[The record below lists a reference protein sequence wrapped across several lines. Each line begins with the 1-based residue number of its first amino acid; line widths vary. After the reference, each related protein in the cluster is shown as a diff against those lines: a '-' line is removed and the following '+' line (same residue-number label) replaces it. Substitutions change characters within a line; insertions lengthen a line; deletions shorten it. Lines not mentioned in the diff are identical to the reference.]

1 VNDLTTS
8 SSLACEHDSEA
19 EFLVQHDEYIKM
31 LVRKKGQCA
40 SSWISDL
47 ETDELAQRVRIK
59 LWQALQKGTIS
70 NPRAYIRRVVDTVTI
85 DMMRH
90 YTLVLSLVIDEEGES
105 YHGNLLI
112 TPSKGMQDPVDELV
126 QKEEEAEALKK
137 FIAAIIMLPP
147 RQQYAVI
154 CTMKDNF
161 DDIYTLM
168 SAFKDF
174 GIDIEPLQLPTGR
187 EDVQRLRASL
197 SISRKKLRPLFTK
210 SALEGARDVPGTWTE
225 VGD

>member
-8 SSLACEHDSEA
+8 SSPACEHDSEA
-19 EFLVQHDEYIKM
+19 EFLAQHDEYIKM
-31 LVRKKGQCA
+31 LVWKKVQRA

-70 NPRAYIRRVVDTVTI
+70 NPRAYIRCVVDTVTV

-90 YTLVLSLVIDEEGES
+90 YKLVLSLVIDEEGES

-112 TPSKGMQDPVDELV
+112 TPGKGMQDPADELV
-126 QKEEEAEALKK
+126 WKEGETEVLKK

-147 RQQYAVI
+147 RQRYAVV
-154 CTMKDNF
+154 CALKDNF
-161 DDIYTLM
+161 DDIHSLV

-174 GIDIEPLQLPTGR
+174 GIDIEPIQSPTER
-187 EDVQRLRASL
+187 DDIQRLRASL
-197 SISRKKLRPLFTK
+197 SISRKKLRPLLMK
-210 SALEGARDVPGTWTE
+210 SGLEDAS
-225 VGD
+225 